1 MGIALRM
8 CYIWEFQPAGC
19 RPSKRGMPNR
29 RRCLLLGAAAGS
41 QGQEAKAEHIM
52 QQLQAQLAESSRPA
66 LTQQQLGIVRV
77 AVSSLLEGGSSGLS
91 TGELHAACGQLSS
104 CLGLDLSPE
113 RAAAVLC
120 SGECLGTGGGS
131 SSSSSAGVAE
141 APEAPGSSRAAA
153 AAAGTAAKPAAR
165 GRRAKTVTFQV
176 EEEVQPEPL
185 QPRGRRGQQQ
195 QPQQQQA
202 PARAQ
207 RVSARGSK
215 PAAAAMAAVTP
226 APLAPHAAEAEG
238 EGAGCSPAATTTGG
252 EAGGLSAN
260 LCDVFDAM
268 SLEPAAERSSR
279 ALTTARATKHRS
291 R

>member
-1 MGIALRM
+1 
-8 CYIWEFQPAGC
+8 
-19 RPSKRGMPNR
+19 MPTC
-29 RRCLLLGAAAGS
+29 RRCLLLGAATGS
-41 QGQEAKAEHIM
+41 QGREANVEHIM
-52 QQLQAQLAESSRPA
+52 QQLQAQLADSSRPE
-66 LTQQQLGIVRV
+66 LTQQQLGIVRA
-77 AVSSLLEGGSSGLS
+77 AVSGLMEGSSSSGLS
-91 TGELHAACGQLSS
+91 AVELQATCGQLSS

-113 RAAAVLC
+113 RVAALLC
-120 SGECLGTGGGS
+120 SGECLGTGGG
-131 SSSSSAGVAE
+131 SSSSAGVAE

-207 RVSARGSK
+207 RMSVRSSK
-215 PAAAAMAAVTP
+215 AAAAAMGAVTP
-226 APLAPHAAEAEG
+226 APLAPYAAEAEG
-238 EGAGCSPAATTTGG
+238 KGAGCSPPATTTGG

-279 ALTTARATKHRS
+279 ALTTARAIKHRS